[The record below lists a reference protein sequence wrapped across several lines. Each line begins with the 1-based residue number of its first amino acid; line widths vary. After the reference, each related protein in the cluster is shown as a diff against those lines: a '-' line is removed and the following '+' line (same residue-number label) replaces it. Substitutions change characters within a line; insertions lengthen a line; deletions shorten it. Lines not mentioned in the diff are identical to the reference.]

1 MEIQLYDVLLL
12 LHAVLFAY
20 WLGADLGVFYAARFA
35 ADGRYSVETR
45 QTIGAIMAF
54 VDLAPRL
61 SVPLVGATGISM
73 GVISGAIGMR
83 AAWVWAVWLAALLW
97 VAGNVCIYR
106 NRADPEGVQ
115 PVIRFDTRWRVF
127 LMLATAGAAIA
138 SLLGVGITSNVALA
152 VKLLILAATI
162 ALSLVLRVS
171 FRPYRPALRRIAAGG
186 DNVAE
191 SAIMSAALAR
201 AAPVVIAIW
210 ILVVVAAAIG
220 LWAL

>member
-35 ADGRYSVETR
+35 ADGKYSVETR

-73 GVISGAIGMR
+73 GVISGAISMR
-83 AAWVWAVWLAALLW
+83 VAWVWAVWLAALLW
-97 VAGNVCIYR
+97 VASNVHIHR
-106 NRADPEGVQ
+106 NRAALDRIQ
-115 PVIRFDTRWRVF
+115 PVIRFDTRWRFF
-127 LMLATAGAAIA
+127 LMVVAAGAAIA
-138 SLLGVGITSNVALA
+138 SLLGFGITSNIALA
-152 VKLLILAATI
+152 VKLLILATAI
-162 ALSLVLRVS
+162 ALSLVLRLF

-191 SAIMSAALAR
+191 SAIMAAALAR
-201 AAPVVIAIW
+201 ARPVVIAIW
-210 ILVVVAAAIG
+210 IAVIIAAAIG